1 MIYYDSQGNQVEF
14 NGQLTDLKGG
24 NGEIYKLNSD
34 IAYKKYFSYGENKIK
49 QAIFEFL
56 KSVNNHHLVRL
67 LERYYLVKD
76 ILDYDDFL
84 YHITHI
90 ERDYTLHNQ
99 DIKKIDLY
107 TYEWVKLEYIDILE
121 LSIDYLLDNI
131 NGLIGLADLLSDNY
145 IALSDMKAENVIC
158 NRNSIVLIDPD
169 MYYFIDP
176 QDSKSHLKNEN
187 RRYIFQIMRS
197 ICQRLTEYKSNSIS
211 RNITELFESSIE
223 SPQSG
228 LILLSKKLAGYKIP
242 LEYALRK
249 E

>member
-1 MIYYDSQGNQVEF
+1 MIYYDSKGNQVEF
-14 NGQLTDLKGG
+14 NGQSTDLKGG
-24 NGEIYKLNSD
+24 NGEIYKINDD
-34 IAYKKYFSYGENKIK
+34 IAYKKYFTYGENKIK
-49 QAIFEFL
+49 QAIFELL
-56 KSVNNHHLVRL
+56 KSFNNPHLVRL

-90 ERDYTLHNQ
+90 ERDYAIYNR

-107 TYEWVKLEYIDILE
+107 TYQWVKQEYIDILE
-121 LSIDYLLDNI
+121 LSVDYLLDNI
-131 NGLIGLADLLSDNY
+131 NGLITLADLLSDKY
-145 IALSDMKAENVIC
+145 IALSDMKYENVIC
-158 NRNSIVLIDPD
+158 NRNRIVLIDPD
-169 MYYFIDP
+169 MYYFVNH
-176 QDSKSHLKNEN
+176 QENKSNLRNEN

-211 RNITELFESSIE
+211 RNITELFEDSIK

-228 LILLSKKLAGYKIP
+228 LILLSKKLSGYKIP
-242 LEYALRK
+242 LEYALKK